1 MKKFL
6 LVVVMLVSL
15 LVIGTGCVK
24 SESSNTFDKV
34 EGNISYQTLSS
45 IKLLEAKEQF
55 SRVQKMSQS
64 EDAVE
69 VTEQEEVQKYLNLME
84 EFIATDGGM
93 KTEVKESD
101 KPEYANYI
109 RITTKDLQGNEASY
123 DLYYN
128 QELIKEE
135 DEDKDEDKDES
146 NEVEEEY
153 SVTGICISNDVVY
166 QLEGKI
172 EKEQDKD
179 EVENESY
186 FKIIQDKD
194 NYIVVKEEFEQEEN
208 EYEHEFK
215 YEIVANGKKVE
226 TVSFELEEEDGK
238 LSIEVKESKNGFKR
252 SYRFKE
258 HKEGQNKFIKI
269 QVKEGKEVKNIIVR
283 AVLNTETNEYEYNY
297 QYAK

>member
-24 SESSNTFDKV
+24 QESSSALDKV

-55 SRVQKMSQS
+55 SRVQKMSKS

-69 VTEQEEVQKYLNLME
+69 VMEQEEVQKYLSLME

-135 DEDKDEDKDES
+135 DEDEDES
-146 NEVEEEY
+146 DEVEEEY

-194 NYIVVKEEFEQEEN
+194 NYIVVKEEFEQEQN

>member
-24 SESSNTFDKV
+24 QESSNTFDKV

-69 VTEQEEVQKYLNLME
+69 VTEQEEVQKYLSLME

-135 DEDKDEDKDES
+135 DEDKDESD
-146 NEVEEEY
+146 EVEEEY

-172 EKEQDKD
+172 EKEQGKD

-194 NYIVVKEEFEQEEN
+194 NYIVVKEEFEQEQN